1 MKVVDTNLLIYAIDE
16 SAARHER
23 ARAWLEETLS
33 SAETVG
39 FAWIV
44 ILAFLRLTTSPR
56 IFETPLTP
64 SQALDHV
71 DSWLAQPGA
80 VVVDP
85 TDRHPV
91 LLRELVMDVGT
102 AGNLTT
108 DVHLAAIA
116 IEHGAELCSAD
127 GDFAR
132 FPRLRWTNP
141 LATS

>member
-1 MKVVDTNLLIYAIDE
+1 MKVVDANILIYAADE
-16 SAARHER
+16 SATLHER
-23 ARAWLEETLS
+23 ARTWLEETLS

-39 FAWIV
+39 FAWV
-44 ILAFLRLTTSPR
+44 VMLAFLRLTTSPR

-71 DSWLAQPGA
+71 DRWLAQPCA

-85 TDRHPV
+85 TDRHPA
-91 LLRELVMDVGT
+91 LLRELLAGVGT
-102 AGNLTT
+102 AGNLTS

-116 IEHGAELCSAD
+116 IEHGGELCSAD

-132 FPRLRWTNP
+132 FSRLRWTNP
-141 LATS
+141 LAA